1 MEAERVVVIGL
12 GRSGKSVAHFLA
24 QKGVRVLGVD
34 SSPQAL
40 CACPYVHES
49 YLESDEFPSGV
60 DYVVRSPGV
69 PLEHPWVIAA
79 KAAQIPVMTDIQLAF
94 QTKKFLENKSFGI
107 TGTVGKTTTVLFL
120 EYLLRKAGIQSFAMG
135 NVGIPILEGMQ
146 NPGVRIIEVS
156 SFQLADQRDVY
167 PVLSG
172 GMILNISDNHLDYH
186 GSFSEYCK
194 AKQNLALCMQNPE
207 NLWVGDQLFGKRV
220 YWEEV
225 QKSMDLLDK
234 ESALKPLYLHDKYNY
249 CCAYLLAQAEFP
261 IAKSLFIEAVATFK
275 KPPHRMEYLGERG
288 GVHYINDSKATT
300 VSATEKAL
308 LSIGSRA
315 IVILGG
321 RNKGYTFSALLPALR
336 RAAKRVIAMGES
348 APEIARDLEGFPV
361 TVVRDLQEALLC
373 AEEQAVPG
381 DIVVLSPAC
390 ASFDQFR
397 SYEERG
403 AIFKQLVGMEEVL
416 L

>member
-12 GRSGKSVAHFLA
+12 GRSGKSVARFLA

-40 CACPYVHES
+40 CICPYVHES
-49 YLESDEFPSGV
+49 YLESDEFPSQV

-69 PLEHPWVIAA
+69 PLGHPWVIAA

-146 NPGVRIIEVS
+146 NPGVRIIEIS

-207 NLWVGDQLFGKRV
+207 NLWVGDQRFGKRV

-275 KPPHRMEYLGERG
+275 KPPHRMEYLGERR

>member
-1 MEAERVVVIGL
+1 MGLKRVVVIGL
-12 GRSGKSVAHFLA
+12 GLSGKSIARFLA
-24 QKGVRVLGVD
+24 RKGVYVLGVD
-34 SSPQAL
+34 SSIQAL
-40 CACPYVHES
+40 QHCPYIHEKL
-49 YLESDEFPSGV
+49 LETDEFPTQV
-60 DYVVRSPGV
+60 DYVVRSPGISKD
-69 PLEHPWVIAA
+69 HPWVKAA
-79 KAAQIPVMTDIQLAF
+79 RAAQISVVTDIQLAF
-94 QTKKFLENKSFGI
+94 QTKEFIEQKSFGI
-107 TGTVGKTTTVLFL
+107 TGTVGKTTTILFL
-120 EYLLRKAGIQSFAMG
+120 EYLLRKAGIPAFAMG
-135 NVGIPILEGMQ
+135 NVGVPILDGMQ
-146 NPGVRIIEVS
+146 NSGVRLVEMS
-156 SFQLADQRDVY
+156 SFQLADQETSY

-186 GSFSEYCK
+186 GSFLEYCQS
-194 AKQNLALCMQNPE
+194 KQNLSLCMRNPE
-207 NLWVGDQLFGKRV
+207 DLWVGDQRFCGRS

-225 QKSMDLLDK
+225 QKYMRLLDK

-275 KPPHRMEYLGERG
+275 KPPHRMEYLGEKC

-300 VSATEKAL
+300 VRATEKAL

-321 RNKGYTFSALLPALR
+321 RNKGYSFVSLLPSLR
-336 RAAKRVIAMGES
+336 RFAKSVVAMGEC
-348 APEIARDLEGFPV
+348 AQEIAQDLDGFPV
-361 TVVRDLQEALLC
+361 TVVRNLHEALLC
-373 AEEQAVPG
+373 AEEQAIPG
-381 DIVVLSPAC
+381 DVVLLSPAC

>member
-1 MEAERVVVIGL
+1 
-12 GRSGKSVAHFLA
+12 
-24 QKGVRVLGVD
+24 
-34 SSPQAL
+34 
-40 CACPYVHES
+40 
-49 YLESDEFPSGV
+49 
-60 DYVVRSPGV
+60 
-69 PLEHPWVIAA
+69 
-79 KAAQIPVMTDIQLAF
+79 
-94 QTKKFLENKSFGI
+94 
-107 TGTVGKTTTVLFL
+107 
-120 EYLLRKAGIQSFAMG
+120 MG

-146 NPGVRIIEVS
+146 NPGVRIIEIS

-207 NLWVGDQLFGKRV
+207 NLWVGDQRFGKRV

-336 RAAKRVIAMGES
+336 RSAKRVIAMGES

>member
-12 GRSGKSVAHFLA
+12 GRSGKSVARFLA

-40 CACPYVHES
+40 CSCPYIHES
-49 YLESDEFPSGV
+49 YLESDEFPSQV

-69 PLEHPWVIAA
+69 PLGHPWVIAA

-94 QTKKFLENKSFGI
+94 QTKKFLENKSLGI

-146 NPGVRIIEVS
+146 NPGVRIIEIS

-275 KPPHRMEYLGERG
+275 KPPHRMEYLGERR

-336 RAAKRVIAMGES
+336 RSAKRVIAMGES

>member
-1 MEAERVVVIGL
+1 M
-12 GRSGKSVAHFLA
+12 
-24 QKGVRVLGVD
+24 
-34 SSPQAL
+34 
-40 CACPYVHES
+40 
-49 YLESDEFPSGV
+49 
-60 DYVVRSPGV
+60 
-69 PLEHPWVIAA
+69 
-79 KAAQIPVMTDIQLAF
+79 
-94 QTKKFLENKSFGI
+94 
-107 TGTVGKTTTVLFL
+107 
-120 EYLLRKAGIQSFAMG
+120 
-135 NVGIPILEGMQ
+135 
-146 NPGVRIIEVS
+146 
-156 SFQLADQRDVY
+156 
-167 PVLSG
+167 
-172 GMILNISDNHLDYH
+172 
-186 GSFSEYCK
+186 
-194 AKQNLALCMQNPE
+194 
-207 NLWVGDQLFGKRV
+207 
-220 YWEEV
+220 
-225 QKSMDLLDK
+225 
-234 ESALKPLYLHDKYNY
+234 
-249 CCAYLLAQAEFP
+249 
-261 IAKSLFIEAVATFK
+261 
-275 KPPHRMEYLGERG
+275 
-288 GVHYINDSKATT
+288 HYINDSKATT

-381 DIVVLSPAC
+381 DVVVLSPAC

>member
-12 GRSGKSVAHFLA
+12 GRSGKSVARFLA

-34 SSPQAL
+34 SSLQAL
-40 CACPYVHES
+40 CSCPCVHES
-49 YLESDEFPSGV
+49 YLESDEFPSQV

-69 PLEHPWVIAA
+69 PLGHPWVIAA
-79 KAAQIPVMTDIQLAF
+79 NAAQIPVMTDIQLAF

-146 NPGVRIIEVS
+146 NPGVRIIEIS

-275 KPPHRMEYLGERG
+275 KPPHRMEYLGERR

>member
-12 GRSGKSVAHFLA
+12 GRSGKSVARFLA

-34 SSPQAL
+34 SSLQAL
-40 CACPYVHES
+40 CSCPYVHES
-49 YLESDEFPSGV
+49 YLESDEFPSQV

-69 PLEHPWVIAA
+69 PLGHPWVIAA
-79 KAAQIPVMTDIQLAF
+79 NAAQIPVMTDIQLAF

-146 NPGVRIIEVS
+146 NPGVRIIEIS

-207 NLWVGDQLFGKRV
+207 NLWVGDQRFGKRV